1 MSQINLSSYFTN
13 SLNTSTT
20 GNASVDVYA
29 KVNKIMQAQNTAAPI
44 LNAALTADNTT
55 LSGLGQLQSAL
66 ATFQAV
72 AQSLS
77 GNGLNLSV
85 SSSVA
90 NVLSATTSSSSV
102 AGTYAIQVN
111 QLAQGQVLQSKSL
124 PSPDGAIGLG
134 GPSKISF
141 EFGNASGNT
150 FTTNAANNSA
160 KTVVIPSGANTM
172 QGIASAINGA
182 NIGVTAKVIPSG
194 TSYALELNS
203 PTGAANSMRINVS
216 GDSALQNLL
225 AYNPAGVKNLSQVTS
240 AQDAT
245 LTINGVAMSSSSNT
259 LTKAISETT
268 LSLTAKGSSE
278 LEVAQGSA
286 QIANNVTN
294 LVNAY
299 NTLNTT
305 LSTLQQGVLKTDG
318 SALRA
323 QSQLK
328 GMLTSNANSTNGVSS
343 LALANMGIT
352 TQKNGN
358 LVVDTNKLQAA
369 ISSDSAS
376 VSKLFTNGGT
386 GIADHL
392 VSQIKGILSPVGGLS
407 RKVAAVNQDITA
419 LNAKKSSLGKAL
431 TAQANALVSFYSQQN
446 AQGSSTGTSS
456 QSPNV
461 GNSLLNYLP

>member
-1 MSQINLSSYFTN
+1 MNLSSYFTN
-13 SLNTSTT
+13 KTNANTT

-29 KVNKIMQAQNTAAPI
+29 KVNKIMQTQNTAAPK
-44 LNAALTADNTT
+44 LNAALTADKTM

-66 ATFQAV
+66 ASFQGV

-77 GNGLNLSV
+77 GNGVNLSA

-90 NVLSATTSSSSV
+90 KVLSATTSSSSV
-102 AGTYAIQVN
+102 AGTYAIQVT
-111 QLAQGQVLQSKSL
+111 QLAQGLVLKSKNL
-124 PSPDGAIGLG
+124 PSPDVAIGLG
-134 GPSKISF
+134 GSSKISF
-141 EFGNASGNT
+141 EFGSTSGNT
-150 FTTNAANNSA
+150 FTTNAAINSA
-160 KTVVIPSGANTM
+160 KTVVIPSGANTL

-203 PTGAANSMRINVS
+203 PTGAANNMRINVS
-216 GDSALQNLL
+216 GNSALQNLL
-225 AYNPAGVKNLSQVTS
+225 TFNPAGVKNLSQAVS
-240 AQDAT
+240 PQDAT
-245 LTINGVAMSSSSNT
+245 LTINGVAMRSPSNT
-259 LTKAISETT
+259 LTKAIPGTS
-268 LSLTAKGSSE
+268 LSLNAKGSSE
-278 LEVAQGSA
+278 LVVAQGSA
-286 QIANNVTN
+286 QIAKNVTN

-299 NTLNTT
+299 NTLNAK
-305 LSTLQQGVLKTDG
+305 LSTLQQGELKVDG

-328 GMLTSNANSTNGVSS
+328 GILTSSANSTTGSPVQ
-343 LALANMGIT
+343 ALANMGIT

-369 ISSDSAS
+369 ISLDSAS
-376 VSKLFTNGGT
+376 VTKLFTNGGK

-392 VSQIKGILSPVGGLS
+392 VSQIQGILSPVGGLS

-419 LNAKKSSLGKAL
+419 LNAKKSSLGKSL
-431 TAQANALVSFYSQQN
+431 TAQANALVKLYSQQN
-446 AQGSSTGTSS
+446 AQGNSTGTSS
-456 QSPNV
+456 PSPNV